1 MKSLRI
7 GFLLP
12 RTSLHSRSY
21 TSLVMRAL
29 AGAGVDVDLVYPVD
43 QAVDLSHVR
52 VEHDLYVLRKT
63 SGLAFSLAGALHA
76 LGAVVVNPYPVTAA
90 LRDKVISFR
99 ILQAAGIPTPAT
111 HVASHAGELGPLLDA
126 GPLIL
131 KPHQGG
137 GGYGVR
143 IVHSAA
149 ELAAVPYDR
158 HAPLF
163 AQRYHPPQGRD
174 RKIYVIGDQV
184 FGVKKI
190 FPRRT
195 EAEKNGEPFT
205 PGPELRAIALRCGQA
220 FGIDLYGV
228 DVVESKGEPYVVDMC
243 SIPGFK
249 GVPDAPRL
257 LAEYFC
263 RAAEYAARGDP
274 PPSAAPPALSGR
286 FGERRPLVDVTR
298 VQQVSNGNR

>member
-111 HVASHAGELGPLLDA
+111 HVASHARPAPGRPARAGGAGLGPA
-126 GPLIL
+126 PLGRRRRRE
-131 KPHQGG
+131 QGG
-137 GGYGVR
+137 AVRREHAHHPGVKGRPARPAPLGGVLRQTGGVR
-143 IVHSAA
+143 PPRGPAPVRCPACA
-149 ELAAVPYDR
+149 E
-158 HAPLF
+158 
-163 AQRYHPPQGRD
+163 
-174 RKIYVIGDQV
+174 
-184 FGVKKI
+184 
-190 FPRRT
+190 
-195 EAEKNGEPFT
+195 
-205 PGPELRAIALRCGQA
+205 RA
-220 FGIDLYGV
+220 F
-228 DVVESKGEPYVVDMC
+228 
-243 SIPGFK
+243 
-249 GVPDAPRL
+249 
-257 LAEYFC
+257 
-263 RAAEYAARGDP
+263 
-274 PPSAAPPALSGR
+274 
-286 FGERRPLVDVTR
+286 
-298 VQQVSNGNR
+298 